1 MSCVALPHRSLVRI
15 VGEDA
20 QTLLQ
25 DVISCDV
32 EGLPTGLARVGALLT
47 PQGKILFEFLIS
59 RSGENGFLFDLDA
72 DQVGPFMQRMT
83 MYRLRA
89 KADIERVD
97 TTGVAACWDCEPAEA
112 LIVDERFCEG
122 SPVYRCYGPDAA
134 DTGNMG
140 EYTRLRIDHGVAE
153 AGRDFEPSEAFPH
166 DVLMDLNKGV
176 SLKKGCFVGQEV
188 VSRMQHRGTARRRIV
203 QVAGADTLPEP
214 GSTITANERA
224 VGQLG
229 TTLADTGLA
238 LVRVDRVAKALE
250 QDTPILAGGVPVTL
264 TLPSWTGLQFSPSDS
279 EG

>member
-15 VGEDA
+15 AGQDA

-32 EGLPTGLARVGALLT
+32 DGLPASLARVGALLT

-59 RSGENGFLFDLDA
+59 RTGDNGFLFDLDA
-72 DQVGPFMQRMT
+72 DQVGPFIQRMT
-83 MYRLRA
+83 MYKLRA
-89 KADIERVD
+89 KADIERVES
-97 TTGVAACWDCEPAEA
+97 TGVAACWDCDPAEA
-112 LIVDERFCEG
+112 LVVDERFCEG
-122 SPVYRCYGPDAA
+122 SPVYRRYGSDVV
-134 DTGNMG
+134 DTGNTD

-203 QVAGADTLPEP
+203 RVNGADALPEP
-214 GSTITANERA
+214 GTPIQANERA

-229 TTLADTGLA
+229 TTLENTGLA

-264 TLPSWTGLQFSPSDS
+264 TLPSWTGLQFSPPVS